1 MSVWIHIFF
10 NSVYYMLL
18 LLLFILMF
26 AFSPIGLSE
35 SPFKLV
41 PVSLFDMS
49 PSFFEHFLPYFVA
62 GVHVYAPAPD
72 FKLAMS
78 PESPSSLFSGG
89 WY

>member
-10 NSVYYMLL
+10 NSVYYVLL

-41 PVSLFDMS
+41 PVCLFDMS
-49 PSFFEHFLPYFVA
+49 PHFLSTSFLTLWQEYTFMLLPQT
-62 GVHVYAPAPD
+62 
-72 FKLAMS
+72 S
-78 PESPSSLFSGG
+78 N
-89 WY
+89 